1 MGMRLKAIPAEAVG
15 AVKAHPIIAVVAL
28 GAAGFL
34 YYGYSANKAAAQSD
48 TTTVDPNS
56 AYGSYMS
63 YSAPLVYT
71 PNVSASGGADL
82 GTSGTVAIGGNVT
95 QTDLLNFE
103 KIKEDH
109 SYALQQL
116 TLKQQADIA
125 AANAAVQLA
134 GVSSANY
141 QAASAL
147 AQTFM
152 LSGNDLGGGIVQ
164 GPGGVNLVYNFANH
178 VYDNSTYGQ
187 GSTRFENNV
196 RGDSIGSFL
205 ANASRSLTFINQNQ
219 QSAPATTPVTASNT
233 NTNGTTANAA

>member
-1 MGMRLKAIPAEAVG
+1 MRIKAIPAEAVD
-15 AVKAHPIIAVVAL
+15 AVKSHPVIALAIV

-34 YYGYSANKAAAQSD
+34 YYGHMANKSASQSD
-48 TTTVDPNS
+48 NTTVDPNS

-63 YSAPLVYT
+63 YSAPLAYT
-71 PNVSASGGADL
+71 PNVAVGGSSAAPD
-82 GTSGTVAIGGNVT
+82 TSGTIAIGGNVT

-103 KIKEDH
+103 QLKEQH
-109 SYALQQL
+109 SYDLQQL
-116 TLKQQADIA
+116 TLKQQSDIA
-125 AANAAVQLA
+125 AANATLQMA
-134 GVSSANY
+134 GISSANY

-205 ANASRSLTFINQNQ
+205 ANASRSLSFINQNQ
-219 QSAPATTPVTASNT
+219 PSAPAVTQVAANNNSSGT
-233 NTNGTTANAA
+233 NNVATA